1 MKELGDFTAT
11 RRMIPI
17 TGVAIGI
24 GVLAAFVALALL
36 RLIGLF
42 TNLCFFQ
49 RWDTT
54 LVAPA
59 GHHLGPFVMLVPVAG
74 GLIIGLMAKYGSEK
88 IRGHGIPEALESILL
103 RGSRVETKLA
113 ILKPLSAAISIGSGG
128 PFGAEGPI
136 IMTGGAFGSLV
147 AQRFHLTAA
156 ERKTLLV
163 AGSAAGMAATF
174 GTPLAATL
182 LAVELLLFEWKPRS
196 FVPVALACASAMAT
210 RHFLFDSA
218 PLFPVNA
225 PVSGDDLAV
234 LLGCIGAGLGAG
246 VLSAAMTA
254 SVYFFEDRFLRLR
267 MHWMW
272 WPALGGLAIG
282 IGGLIEPRALGVGY
296 DVIGDLL
303 HGHLAL
309 AVIVTLVLTKWA
321 IWAVSLGSGTSGG
334 VLAPL
339 LMLGASLGAL
349 LVPIMPSAPTGFW
362 QLIGMGAILG
372 GTMRSPLTGILFA
385 AEVSGDFNALL
396 PLSVAVVVA
405 HAFTVLTLRRSV
417 LTEKVA
423 RRGFHITREYE
434 IDPLEVLFVREVMRP
449 EVTADTKGE
458 VAFVQET
465 LRTATLRMAKHGV
478 IALRVVNEQ
487 SQPVGTIVL
496 EDVLGARKRHLEEET
511 RREALRPLPSW
522 MPIPQWVPLVPPRE
536 RSRSLAVEERSRHD
550 E

>member
-1 MKELGDFTAT
+1 MTELGDFTAT
-11 RRMIPI
+11 RRLIPI
-17 TGVAIGI
+17 SGVAVAI

-49 RWDTT
+49 RWETT

-59 GHHLGPFVMLVPVAG
+59 DHHLGPFVVLVPIAG
-74 GLIIGLMAKYGSEK
+74 GLVIGLIARFGSEK
-88 IRGHGIPEALESILL
+88 IRGHGIPEALESILM
-103 RGSRVETKLA
+103 RGSRVEAKLA
-113 ILKPLSAAISIGSGG
+113 VLKPVSAAISIGSGG

-174 GTPLAATL
+174 GTPLAATM

-210 RHFLFDSA
+210 RHFLFETG
-218 PLFPVNA
+218 PLFPVAA
-225 PVSGDDLAV
+225 PVAGDDV
-234 LLGCIGAGLGAG
+234 SMLLGCVVAGLGAG
-246 VLSAAMTA
+246 ALSFAMTK
-254 SVYFFEDRFLRLR
+254 SVYLFEDVFQRVPL
-267 MHWMW
+267 HWMW
-272 WPALGGLAIG
+272 WPALGGVAIG

-303 HGHLAL
+303 HGHLAI
-309 AVIVTLVLTKWA
+309 AAIASLVLVKWA
-321 IWAVSLGSGTSGG
+321 IWSISLGSGTSGG

-339 LMLGASLGAL
+339 LMMGAALGAL
-349 LVPIMPSAPTGFW
+349 GAPLLPAAPTGFW
-362 QLIGMGAILG
+362 PLIAMGAILG

-396 PLSVAVVVA
+396 PLSVAVVIA
-405 HAFTVLTLRRSV
+405 HAFTVLVLRRSV

-434 IDPLEVLFVREVMRP
+434 IDPLEVLFVREVMKSD
-449 EVTADTKGE
+449 VTLPASSDHVAHAD
-458 VAFVQET
+458 ET
-465 LRTATLRMAKHGV
+465 LRTVTLRMAHFGV
-478 IALRVVNEQ
+478 TSMRVVDDDHQ
-487 SQPVGTIVL
+487 VVGTILL
-496 EDVLGARKRHLEEET
+496 EDVLVARRRHLEEET
-511 RREALRPLPSW
+511 RRESIRPLPRW
-522 MPIPQWVPLVPPRE
+522 VPLPGWVPLVGPRD
-536 RSRSLAVEERSRHD
+536 R
-550 E
+550 

>member
-1 MKELGDFTAT
+1 MA
-11 RRMIPI
+11 
-17 TGVAIGI
+17 VGI

-59 GHHLGPFVMLVPVAG
+59 NHHLGIFVMLVPIAG
-74 GLIIGLMAKYGSEK
+74 GLIIGVMARFGSEK
-88 IRGHGIPEALESILL
+88 IRGHGIPEALESILM
-103 RGSRVETKLA
+103 RGSRVEAKLA
-113 ILKPLSAAISIGSGG
+113 VLKPLSAAISIGSGG

-174 GTPLAATL
+174 GTPLAATM

-196 FVPVALACASAMAT
+196 FIPVALACASAMAT
-210 RHFLFDSA
+210 RHFLFDGG
-218 PLFPVNA
+218 PLFPVVA

-234 LLGCIGAGLGAG
+234 LLGCVVAGLAAG
-246 VLSAAMTA
+246 VLSAAMTK
-254 SVYFFEDRFLRLR
+254 SVYVFEDLFQRLKV
-267 MHWMW
+267 HWMW
-272 WPALGGLAIG
+272 WPALGGIAIG

-296 DVIGDLL
+296 DVIADLL
-303 HGHLAL
+303 HGHLAI
-309 AVIVTLVLTKWA
+309 AAIAALVLTKWA
-321 IWAVSLGSGTSGG
+321 IWSIALGSGTSGG

-349 LVPIMPSAPTGFW
+349 AAPLLPGAPVGFW
-362 QLIGMGAILG
+362 PLVTMGAILG

-396 PLSVAVVVA
+396 PLSVAVVIA
-405 HAFTVLTLRRSV
+405 HGFTVLVLKRSV

-423 RRGFHITREYE
+423 RRGYHVSREYE
-434 IDPLEVLFVREVMRP
+434 IDPLEVLFAREVMR
-449 EVTADTKGE
+449 ADVAAVGSD
-458 VAFVQET
+458 VAFAEET
-465 LRTATLRMAKHGV
+465 LRTVTLRMAKLGV
-478 IALRVVNEQ
+478 TTLRVVDAQ
-487 SQPVGTIVL
+487 QHTVGAIVL
-496 EDVLGARKRHLEEET
+496 EDVLAARRRHLEEET
-511 RREALRPLPSW
+511 RREAIMPLPKW
-522 MPIPQWVPLVPPRE
+522 MPLPQWIPLVGPRE
-536 RSRSLAVEERSRHD
+536 R
-550 E
+550 

>member
-11 RRMIPI
+11 RRMIPL

-42 TNLCFFQ
+42 TNLAFFQ

-59 GHHLGPFVMLVPVAG
+59 GHHLGIFVMLVPVAG

-88 IRGHGIPEALESILL
+88 IRGHGIPEALESILM
-103 RGSRVETKLA
+103 RGSRVEAKVA
-113 ILKPLSAAISIGSGG
+113 VLKPVSAAISIGSGG

-210 RHFLFDSA
+210 RHFLFEGG
-218 PLFPVNA
+218 PLFPVVA
-225 PVSGDDLAV
+225 PVSGDNIAV
-234 LLGCIGAGLGAG
+234 LLGCVAAGLGAG
-246 VLSAAMTA
+246 ILSAAMTA
-254 SVYFFEDRFLRLR
+254 SVYLFEDLFLKLR
-267 MHWMW
+267 VHWMW
-272 WPALGGLAIG
+272 WPAIGGLAIG

-309 AVIVTLVLTKWA
+309 VAIATLVLTKWA

-339 LMLGASLGAL
+339 LMLGASLGCL
-349 LVPIMPSAPTGFW
+349 LVPILPEAPTGFW
-362 QLIGMGAILG
+362 PLIAMGAILG

-396 PLSVAVVVA
+396 PLSVAVVIA
-405 HAFTVLTLRRSV
+405 HAFTVLTLKRSV

-449 EVTADTKGE
+449 EVQAETTGE
-458 VAFVQET
+458 VAFAEET

-478 IALRVVNEQ
+478 ISLRVLNAQ

-496 EDVLGARKRHLEEET
+496 EDVLGARRRHLEEET
-511 RREALRPLPSW
+511 RREAIRPLPAW
-522 MPIPQWVPLVPPRE
+522 VPIPQWVPLVPPRD
-536 RSRSLAVEERSRHD
+536 RT
-550 E
+550 